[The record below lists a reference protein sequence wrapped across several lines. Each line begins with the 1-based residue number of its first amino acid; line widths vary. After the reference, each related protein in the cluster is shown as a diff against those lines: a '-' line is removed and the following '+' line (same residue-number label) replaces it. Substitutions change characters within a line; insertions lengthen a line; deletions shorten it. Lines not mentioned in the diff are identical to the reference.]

1 MLKHGILNPRILDL
15 LARVRHTN
23 TLVIAD
29 GAFPFWPQI
38 ETVDIALTHDIP
50 TVLDVFDLLV
60 PAFQIGRIWQA
71 EEFATANPSETV
83 HRFQQSFDRIP
94 GVDVVKLPHLD
105 FKNLVPG
112 AIGVIRTGDATPY
125 ANLIVESA

>member
-1 MLKHGILNPRILDL
+1 MLKHGILNPHILEL

-29 GAFPFWPQI
+29 WAFPFWPQI

-50 TVLDVFDLLV
+50 TVLEVFDLLV
-60 PAFQIGRIWQA
+60 PVFQIGRIWQA
-71 EEFATANPSETV
+71 EEFAAANTPELV
-83 HRFQQSFDRIP
+83 QRFQQSFNRIP
-94 GVDVVKLPHLD
+94 DVDLVKLPHLD
-105 FKNLVPG
+105 FKKLVPG